1 MANGQELAK
10 ENVGK
15 FNDWH
20 KTINDDDFRAMEHNG
35 QLKRKLVAKGCG
47 FAVSVLRQN
56 PRVRALFVDLEDDL
70 RERGVL
76 PPLKEKKPS
85 PEDEPKELDQAQ
97 AKRGTQATHVRR
109 LEQDIVELRAKVA
122 QLTAENEKLEQALEK
137 TGRKLNRLD
146 AFNTAL
152 AEVGRLPR

>member
-10 ENVGK
+10 ENVEK

-56 PRVRALFVDLEDDL
+56 PKVRALFVDLEDDL
-70 RERGVL
+70 RNRGIL
-76 PPLKEKKPS
+76 PPLKEKES
-85 PEDEPKELDQAQ
+85 PNKDESQELDQAE
-97 AKRGTQATHVRR
+97 AKRGTQAAHASR

-122 QLTAENEKLEQALEK
+122 QLTAEKEKLEQELEK

>member
-10 ENVGK
+10 ENVDK
-15 FNDWH
+15 FNDWL
-20 KTINDDDFRAMEHNG
+20 KSMTDDDFRVMEHRG
-35 QLKRKLVAKGCG
+35 SLKRKLVAKGCG

-56 PRVRALFVDLEDDL
+56 PKVRALFVDLEDDL
-70 RERGVL
+70 RKRSIL
-76 PPLKEKKPS
+76 PPLKEKES
-85 PEDEPKELDQAQ
+85 PNKDESQELDQDE
-97 AKRGTQATHVRR
+97 AKRGTQAAHANR
-109 LEQDIVELRAKVA
+109 LEQDNIELKAKVA
-122 QLTAENEKLEQALEK
+122 KLTAEKEKLEQELEK